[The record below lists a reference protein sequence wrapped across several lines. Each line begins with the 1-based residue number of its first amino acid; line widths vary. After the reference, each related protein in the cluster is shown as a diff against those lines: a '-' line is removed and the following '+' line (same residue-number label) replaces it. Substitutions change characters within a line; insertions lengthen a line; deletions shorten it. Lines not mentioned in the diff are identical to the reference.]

1 MGLAAAGA
9 SGDKHTILEGGL
21 LVPFLL
27 RWRGAP
33 AGAPAA

>member
-1 MGLAAAGA
+1 MTYR
-9 SGDKHTILEGGL
+9 HTILEGGL

-33 AGAPAA
+33 AGALAA